1 MMVVVIIS
9 ERNKST
15 WVDRAEDGK
24 GKIDTGRRDGD
35 YTCLAKGKHRPRTI
49 VQGGRTQ

>member
-15 WVDRAEDGK
+15 WVDTGRQRWET
-24 GKIDTGRRDGD
+24 KIDTRRRDGD

-49 VQGGRTQ
+49 V